1 VNIQREHFCADR
13 KNSEA
18 ESVSEIDVEALI
30 AIHTERQ
37 EPETCHAEQHSENSG
52 FGEETK
58 ESVVC
63 DLPDIVIIVSMHVE
77 RESPELSNADTK

>member
-1 VNIQREHFCADR
+1 MSD
-13 KNSEA
+13 
-18 ESVSEIDVEALI
+18 IDVEALI

-37 EPETCHAEQHSENSG
+37 EREACHAEQYSENSG

-63 DLPDIVIIVSMHVE
+63 DLPDIVITVSKHVE
-77 RESPELSNADTK
+77 RESPELSNADTE